1 MGGTHRCTLLQTKIL
16 RIAADVMGTSRKSER
31 CDGGEDALRPEARCG
46 SGSWHLAPQNR
57 ARGRRAA
64 LFFASDP
71 PRRAERCRGAR
82 SDGFCAGN
90 DFPTHFF
97 VGVPVAAREGEGRR
111 RQSSG
116 CDKRGAETWRISAIA
131 KHRRRA
137 SGKVENGKKK
147 EKWLVNVNIV
157 LKVCFGVGKM
167 GVEKTVCFLCTMHRE
182 EACKM
187 AELTYPVGI
196 KKRSDRVNCI
206 YVIGAAWS

>member
-1 MGGTHRCTLLQTKIL
+1 MHFAANEDLAYCCRRHEQQAGSRNGGTGGGCFAPGSKVRL
-16 RIAADVMGTSRKSER
+16 RKLASRSPKQGTR
-31 CDGGEDALRPEARCG
+31 
-46 SGSWHLAPQNR
+46 Q
-57 ARGRRAA
+57 RAA
-64 LFFASDP
+64 LLFASDP

-97 VGVPVAAREGEGRR
+97 VGIPVAAREGESARR
-111 RQSSG
+111 RSSG
-116 CDKRGAETWRISAIA
+116 YDKRGAETWRIPAFA
-131 KHRRRA
+131 ECRWQA

-147 EKWLVNVNIV
+147 EKRLVNVNIV

-182 EACKM
+182 EARKM

-196 KKRSDRVNCI
+196 KKRSDWVNYI
-206 YVIGAAWS
+206 YVIGVAWS